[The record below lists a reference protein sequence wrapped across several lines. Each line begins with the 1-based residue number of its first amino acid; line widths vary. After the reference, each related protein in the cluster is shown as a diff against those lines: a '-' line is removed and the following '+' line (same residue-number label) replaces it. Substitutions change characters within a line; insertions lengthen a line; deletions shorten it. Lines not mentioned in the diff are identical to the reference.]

1 MRSPRGRIVK
11 LGIDVVVAIAIAIAI
26 CDCRCSLPAR
36 LDPHPP
42 YIPEPQIVAS
52 RACLRAASPTSFP
65 PHAKGGIVKVSLRGV
80 TPSTNDWT
88 DRQRLSRLW
97 GAVDLGI
104 DFEQPALGRELEH
117 PVVAVVLHRPS
128 SDCLLCALYCT
139 RRCLP
144 TPLLLVVFEQVS
156 RDRLTSE
163 LRELYALAPRP
174 LLRSLI
180 SAWLEPPRGS
190 GNVLVCQHFHILVDQ
205 PCHSR
210 LLLLQ

>member
-11 LGIDVVVAIAIAIAI
+11 LGIDVVVAIAIDIAI

-52 RACLRAASPTSFP
+52 RACLRAASTTSFP
-65 PHAKGGIVKVSLRGV
+65 PHADGGIAKVSLRGV

-104 DFEQPALGRELEH
+104 DLEATSQLSPATSNTLLS
-117 PVVAVVLHRPS
+117 PS
-128 SDCLLCALYCT
+128 CCIVRRRIVCCAHCTAHDAACRLPCCLSSS
-139 RRCLP
+139 
-144 TPLLLVVFEQVS
+144 S
-156 RDRLTSE
+156 R
-163 LRELYALAPRP
+163 
-174 LLRSLI
+174 
-180 SAWLEPPRGS
+180 
-190 GNVLVCQHFHILVDQ
+190 
-205 PCHSR
+205 SR
-210 LLLLQ
+210 ATV

>member
-11 LGIDVVVAIAIAIAI
+11 LGIDVVVAIAIAI

-104 DFEQPALGRELEH
+104 DL
-117 PVVAVVLHRPS
+117 
-128 SDCLLCALYCT
+128 
-139 RRCLP
+139 
-144 TPLLLVVFEQVS
+144 
-156 RDRLTSE
+156 
-163 LRELYALAPRP
+163 
-174 LLRSLI
+174 
-180 SAWLEPPRGS
+180 
-190 GNVLVCQHFHILVDQ
+190 
-205 PCHSR
+205 
-210 LLLLQ
+210 